1 MPCFQHPGPSC
12 GFAPAI
18 LEDPSHGCVSAGP
31 VVHCEVLDFVEAFV
45 QKRLV
50 AEEQSAAADA
60 AVGRSVAAAVAPLA
74 SAPPAASSR
83 VMHARIEIA
92 RRKAAETM
100 AEYMEKA
107 LVATEA
113 SRQQSAKQLAR
124 LLREAGRKGALL

>member
-1 MPCFQHPGPSC
+1 
-12 GFAPAI
+12 
-18 LEDPSHGCVSAGP
+18 
-31 VVHCEVLDFVEAFV
+31 VHCEVLDFVEAFV